1 MMVDRIIR
9 SKSYLSELLSV
20 PLNMNTVTVQTG
32 LITMIIAALD
42 LAFYLAN
49 VSIILSSTAFTF
61 SVLIFSFLAIRPSP
75 SVQLS
80 AFKIIYKLPHEQSQ
94 FTT

>member
-9 SKSYLSELLSV
+9 SKSHLSELLFIA
-20 PLNMNTVTVQTG
+20 LNMSTVTVQTG
-32 LITMIIAALD
+32 LITMIIAVFD
-42 LAFYLAN
+42 LAFYLA
-49 VSIILSSTAFTF
+49 VVGIVLSSTAFTF
-61 SVLIFSFLAIRPSP
+61 SVFVSSFSAIRPSP

>member
-9 SKSYLSELLSV
+9 SKSHLSELLFIA
-20 PLNMNTVTVQTG
+20 LNMSTVTVQTG
-32 LITMIIAALD
+32 LITMIIAVFD
-42 LAFYLAN
+42 LAFYLA
-49 VSIILSSTAFTF
+49 VVGIVLSYTAFTF
-61 SVLIFSFLAIRPSP
+61 SVFVFLFSAIRPSP
-75 SVQLS
+75 SVQLP